1 MACLNKDQIEFIRD
15 DLKKRSESRSFLFN
29 EWIDHV
35 CCDVEAMMN
44 KGISFEEAYG
54 QISRENPENDISIA
68 HKDVQQFLNHRYV
81 VIKKGLLF
89 AFLLFAASWLINLQ
103 GIGSWL
109 GLLSFIILSIVYL
122 RISADFFS
130 KRRVRKVNIWFS
142 VLALLAFIG
151 TLSGILL
158 IFLFRNFGISAR
170 GHGVDLTVFGWFFFS
185 LLCLVYYAGEFRSAI
200 ETVEFKKMRWLAWLS
215 GFNLLL
221 AAISIATFPLYHMVK
236 NYLFFLILFI
246 LGFDLLV
253 LAILFSTRSM
263 KNTLAVCLIIG
274 SFMIVFIH
282 SQFRS
287 KLPGGKPKLY
297 ELTLQVNTGPA
308 ENSDRYY
315 VSMYYENYPDRPI
328 TLPLREKGN
337 RRFEITMPSYAYRGY
352 LYYGISTDST
362 GAEEYFRSTQAIDS
376 VLLRI
381 PNKKIYQ
388 LQPHLKV
395 TQ

>member
-15 DLKKRSESRSFLFN
+15 DLKKRSVSRSFLFN
-29 EWIDHV
+29 EWVDHV

-44 KGISFEEAYG
+44 KGVRFEEAYG
-54 QISRENPENDISIA
+54 QISREKLDNDISTA

-81 VIKKGLLF
+81 GIKKLLLF

-103 GIGSWL
+103 WIGSWL
-109 GLLSFIILSIVYL
+109 GLLAFIILSIVYL
-122 RISADFFS
+122 RISVDFFS
-130 KRRVRKVNIWFS
+130 KRHVRNVNIWLS
-142 VLALLAFIG
+142 VMALLGFVG

-158 IFLFRNFGISAR
+158 IFLFRNFGISTR

-185 LLCLVYYAGEFRSAI
+185 LLCLVYYTGEFRSAI
-200 ETVEFKKMRWLAWLS
+200 EPGEIKKMRWLGWLS
-215 GFNLLL
+215 GSNVFL

-236 NYLFFLILFI
+236 NHLFFLILFI

-253 LAILFSTRSM
+253 LAILFATRSM
-263 KNTLAVCLIIG
+263 KNTLAVSLILG

-282 SQFRS
+282 SHFRT

-297 ELTLQVNTGPA
+297 ELTLQVSTDPA
-308 ENSDRYY
+308 ESSDRYY
-315 VSMYYENYPDRPI
+315 ISMYYENYPDKPI
-328 TLPLREKGN
+328 TLPLRKTDSN
-337 RRFEITMPSYAYRGY
+337 LYEITMPSYAYRGY
-352 LYYGISTDST
+352 LFYGIAADSS
-362 GAEEYFRSTQAIDS
+362 GAEEYFRSTQGMDS

-388 LQPHLKV
+388 LQ
-395 TQ
+395 

>member
-1 MACLNKDQIEFIRD
+1 MACLSNDQIDFIRD
-15 DLKKRSESRSFLFN
+15 DLKKRSVSRSFLFN
-29 EWIDHV
+29 EWVDHV

-44 KGISFEEAYG
+44 KGVGFEEAYG
-54 QISRENPENDISIA
+54 QISRDKPESDISIA

-81 VIKKGLLF
+81 SIKKLLLF
-89 AFLLFAASWLINLQ
+89 AFLLFAASWFINLT

-122 RISADFFS
+122 RISIDFFS
-130 KRRVRKVNIWFS
+130 KRRIRKVNTWLS
-142 VLALLAFIG
+142 VLALLAFVG

-158 IFLFRNFGISAR
+158 IFLFRNFGISTR

-185 LLCLVYYAGEFRSAI
+185 ILCMVYYIGEFRSAI
-200 ETVEFKKMRWLAWLS
+200 DPGEIKKMRWLRWLS
-215 GFNLLL
+215 GSNLLL
-221 AAISIATFPLYHMVK
+221 AAISIATFPLYHLVK

-253 LAILFSTRSM
+253 LAILFATRSM
-263 KNTLAVCLIIG
+263 KNTLAVSLILG
-274 SFMIVFIH
+274 SMMIVFIH
-282 SQFRS
+282 SHFRT

-297 ELTLQVNTGPA
+297 ELTLQVKTEPA
-308 ENSDRYY
+308 ESSDRYY
-315 VSMYYENYPDRPI
+315 ISMYYENYPDKPI
-328 TLPLREKGN
+328 TLPIRKKGN
-337 RRFEITMPSYAYRGY
+337 NLYEITMPSYAYRGY

-362 GAEEYFRSTQAIDS
+362 GAVEYFNNTPVIDS

-388 LQPHLKV
+388 LQ
-395 TQ
+395 

>member
-1 MACLNKDQIEFIRD
+1 MACLSKDQIEFIRD
-15 DLKKRSESRSFLFN
+15 DLKRRSVSRSFLFN
-29 EWIDHV
+29 EWVDHV

-44 KGISFEEAYG
+44 KGVGFEEAYG
-54 QISRENPENDISIA
+54 QISRDKPESDISIA

-81 VIKKGLLF
+81 SIKKLMLF
-89 AFLLFAASWLINLQ
+89 AFLLFAASWFINLP

-122 RISADFFS
+122 RISIDFFS
-130 KRRVRKVNIWFS
+130 KRHIRKVNTWLS
-142 VLALLAFIG
+142 VLALLAFVG
-151 TLSGILL
+151 TLAGILL
-158 IFLFRNFGISAR
+158 IFLFRNFGISTR

-185 LLCLVYYAGEFRSAI
+185 ILCMVYYIGEFRSAI
-200 ETVEFKKMRWLAWLS
+200 EPGEIKKMRWLGWLS
-215 GFNLLL
+215 GSNLFL

-253 LAILFSTRSM
+253 LAILFATRLM
-263 KNTLAVCLIIG
+263 KNTLAVSLILG
-274 SFMIVFIH
+274 SMMIVFIH
-282 SQFRS
+282 SHFRT

-297 ELTLQVNTGPA
+297 ELTLQVKTESA
-308 ENSDRYY
+308 ESSDRYY
-315 VSMYYENYPDRPI
+315 ISMYYENYPDKPI
-328 TLPLREKGN
+328 TLPIRKKGN
-337 RRFEITMPSYAYRGY
+337 KFYEITMPSYAYRGY

-362 GAEEYFRSTQAIDS
+362 GAVEYFRNAPVIDS

-388 LQPHLKV
+388 LQ
-395 TQ
+395 